1 MAAQP
6 SIQEWIERST
16 FKFAATDIKELEPP
30 LLELDAHLTLR
41 SYIVGYSLTDAD
53 AAVFKTI
60 SQNFKAKSFVKT
72 GSLRNVLRW
81 FTYIDE
87 MHPELT
93 KAALAARP
101 KVVIKDSDSYEIG
114 LPSAER
120 GVVTRFPP
128 EPSYVWSSQIAFY

>member
-1 MAAQP
+1 MAPP
-6 SIQEWIERST
+6 SIQEWVERST
-16 FKFAATDIKELEPP
+16 KFAAVDIKSLEPP

-41 SYIVGYSLTDAD
+41 SYIAGYGLTEAD
-53 AAVFKTI
+53 SAVFKAIT
-60 SQNFKAKSFVKT
+60 QNFRAKSFVKT

-87 MHPELT
+87 THPELA

-101 KVVIKDSDSYEIG
+101 KVVVKDGDSYEIG
-114 LPSAER
+114 LPEAER

-128 EPSYVWSSQIAFY
+128 EPSYV